1 MNKFSGKVNVHGTIS
16 YVPQQ
21 PWIQNETVKN
31 NIIFGNHL
39 DEALYNLCIKS
50 CALETDLNLLPAG
63 DKTEIGE
70 KVGTIFRF
78 YYLAGK
84 QLGHFCFYLGRFS
97 FYPFI
102 YVAFESKS

>member
-1 MNKFSGKVNVHGTIS
+1 MGCGKTSFLSSLLGEMNKFSGKVNVHGTIS

-78 YYLAGK
+78 YYLEIFF
-84 QLGHFCFYLGRFS
+84 LIVNHFR
-97 FYPFI
+97 
-102 YVAFESKS
+102 A

>member
-1 MNKFSGKVNVHGTIS
+1 MGCGKTSLLSSLLGEMNKFSGNVNVNGRIS

-31 NIIFGNHL
+31 NILFGNDY
-39 DEALYNLCIKS
+39 DESLYNTCIKA

-70 KVGTIFRF
+70 KVTII
-78 YYLAGK
+78 
-84 QLGHFCFYLGRFS
+84 CFIWLNLVHYFDLIQKR
-97 FYPFI
+97 
-102 YVAFESKS
+102 V